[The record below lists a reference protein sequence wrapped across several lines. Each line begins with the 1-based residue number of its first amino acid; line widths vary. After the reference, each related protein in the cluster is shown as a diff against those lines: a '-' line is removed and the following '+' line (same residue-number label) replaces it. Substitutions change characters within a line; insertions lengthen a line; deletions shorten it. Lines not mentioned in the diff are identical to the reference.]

1 MTLHEPLEIPFSTP
15 RALRSRPPL
24 SSLLPAADALML
36 LGVSAILGFTLV
48 SIAYGVVAFLILNG
62 DTSRKFRINPRLG
75 DEAGWL
81 LGRVSVAFLV
91 LLSVGWGV
99 AKLVDIDLLGVD
111 LRELRNLGLA
121 GAAALFLGRGA
132 AYALERAAKARGV
145 VSERTLIVGD
155 GELAMG
161 LAEALIDHPDYGL
174 HPIGFL
180 GRATAGTLPL
190 PCLGDGSDFPRVIH
204 EHEVRRVL
212 VAFGEIRDQELVTI
226 LRANERVPAEIH
238 VVPRFFELSG
248 VPQGAAVD
256 DVDGIP
262 LFHLRRPA
270 LRPAARLQKRA
281 FDIVVASSLLLV
293 SLPLLAVLALAVR
306 VSSPGPILFRQKR
319 VGLNGRLFEIVKFR
333 TMFENDDSDTTWLSE
348 NDRDRVTAVGHLL
361 RRTSLDEVP
370 QLLNVLRGEMSLVGP
385 RPERPHYTGQFA
397 ETVSRYDDRHRVV
410 GGITGWAQING
421 RSRGLDSVPQR
432 ARLDNYYIENWS
444 LWRDLVII
452 ARTIGV
458 LFRGR

>member
-1 MTLHEPLEIPFSTP
+1 MALHEPLEITISTP

-24 SSLLPAADALML
+24 SSLMPAADAVML
-36 LGVSAILGFTLV
+36 LGVAAILSFSRP
-48 SIAYGVVAFLILNG
+48 SIAYAVVAFLILNG
-62 DTSRKFRINPRLG
+62 DTSRRFRINPRFG

-81 LGRVSVAFLV
+81 LGRVSIALLV
-91 LLSVGWGV
+91 LASVGWS
-99 AKLVDIDLLGVD
+99 ASKLTGIEILGGH
-111 LRELRNLGLA
+111 LGGFTRAGLA
-121 GAAALFLGRGA
+121 GAAALFLGRGV
-132 AYALERAAKARGV
+132 AYALERAARTRGI

-155 GELAMG
+155 GEMAMR
-161 LAEALIDHPDYGL
+161 LVDALEEHPEYGL
-174 HPIGFL
+174 RPVGFL
-180 GRATAGTLPL
+180 GRHEARVTSLPY
-190 PCLGDGSDFPRVIH
+190 LGESKDLQRVIGD
-204 EHEVRRVL
+204 HEVRRVL
-212 VAFGEIRDQELVTI
+212 VAFGEMLDQELVTI
-226 LRANERVPAEIH
+226 LRANERAAAEVH

-248 VPQGAAVD
+248 IPQGAAVD
-256 DVDGIP
+256 DVCGIP
-262 LFHLRRPA
+262 LLHLRRPA

-281 FDIVVASSLLLV
+281 FDIVVASALLLV
-293 SLPLLAVLALAVR
+293 SLPLLAILALAVR
-306 VSSPGPILFRQKR
+306 LSSPGPVLFRQKR
-319 VGLNGRLFEIVKFR
+319 VGLNGQLFEIYKFR
-333 TMFENDDSDTTWLSE
+333 TMYENDDSDTAWLSDD
-348 NDRDRVTAVGHLL
+348 DRDRVTAVGHLL

-385 RPERPHYTGQFA
+385 RPERPHYTGQFT

-421 RSRGLDSVPQR
+421 RNRGFDTVPQR